1 MQAKGRAKQQR
12 RYDNMAK
19 IDGPLHGKLLKG
31 GEVLCRCQVVCAVWG
46 PVAEIRISACCGV
59 GRAAVSHHGHI
70 HVDIPGY
77 VVPGHTKTVVAREEG
92 QGGGIAQHSDGGQRD
107 VVGALAGAPI
117 EVASQRV
124 VDAVAGC
131 LKCGL
136 RCAQHRS
143 IIGAGDH
150 ACERSGAAVCR
161 ERRQSWQQDQEP
173 ANVDEHRCS
182 RVLVLHTCF
191 FAFLYGK
198 PRPGVIFIPGTFVYF
213 CVSGTRCSSI
223 W

>member
-46 PVAEIRISACCGV
+46 PVAEIRICACCGV

-70 HVDIPGY
+70 HVNIPGY

-92 QGGGIAQHSDGGQRD
+92 QGGVPAFGRWSAD

-131 LKCGL
+131 
-136 RCAQHRS
+136 
-143 IIGAGDH
+143 
-150 ACERSGAAVCR
+150 
-161 ERRQSWQQDQEP
+161 
-173 ANVDEHRCS
+173 
-182 RVLVLHTCF
+182 
-191 FAFLYGK
+191 
-198 PRPGVIFIPGTFVYF
+198 
-213 CVSGTRCSSI
+213 
-223 W
+223 